1 MILKQGIRESVK
13 NWPDI
18 LANITKTE
26 KENKIN
32 YAYHAGWADGD
43 GCLKPD
49 SYSLKIT
56 EENPVYNLANA
67 FLTSVYLTT
76 PEKRKGHGDP
86 TNPRKNTILSGKRYK
101 YFTHKIM
108 PFLMEKRNQG
118 YKLLKKFNLFKK
130 DYSYLEY
137 TYDEFCAY
145 LAGFTEA
152 EGSFYD
158 GYNKKGKQN
167 FRYGWSVSNT
177 NKSLLSTLKRLIKK
191 NYNVDCKVVLQ
202 SKGGKNQKFSNQSE
216 QKVNRKDRYS
226 IHIHGKNSLP
236 LAKAL
241 YPYLMIPYKKEKCK
255 NLIEHKFKR

>member
-1 MILKQGIRESVK
+1 MILKQGIRGSVK

-18 LANITKTE
+18 LANIKKTE

-43 GCLKPD
+43 GCLKLD
-49 SYSLKIT
+49 CYALKIT
-56 EENPVYNLANA
+56 EESPVYNLANT
-67 FLTSVYLTT
+67 FLTSVYLST

-86 TNPRKNTILSGKRYK
+86 TNPRKSTVLTGRRYE

-130 DYSYLEY
+130 DYTYLEY
-137 TYDEFCAY
+137 SYDEFSSY

-167 FRYGWSVSNT
+167 FKYGWSVSNT
-177 NKSLLSTLKRLIKK
+177 NKSLLHSLKRLIKK
-191 NYNVDCKVVLQ
+191 NYHVDCKVVLHK
-202 SKGGKNQKFSNQSE
+202 KGGKNQLFSYQS
-216 QKVNRKDRYS
+216 QQRVNRKDRYA
-226 IHIHGKNSLP
+226 IHINGKNCIP
-236 LAKAL
+236 LVKAL

-255 NLIEHKFKR
+255 NLMEHNFKT

>member
-1 MILKQGIRESVK
+1 MILKQGIRGSVK

-18 LANITKTE
+18 LANIKKTE

-43 GCLKPD
+43 GCLKLD
-49 SYSLKIT
+49 CYALKIT
-56 EENPVYNLANA
+56 EESPVYNLANT
-67 FLTSVYLTT
+67 FLTSVYLST

-86 TNPRKNTILSGKRYK
+86 TNPRKSTVLTGRRYE

-137 TYDEFCAY
+137 SYDEFSSY

-167 FRYGWSVSNT
+167 FKYGWSVSNT
-177 NKSLLSTLKRLIKK
+177 NKSLLHSLKRLIKK
-191 NYNVDCKVVLQ
+191 NYNVDCKVVLHK
-202 SKGGKNQKFSNQSE
+202 KGGKNQLFSYQS
-216 QKVNRKDRYS
+216 QQRVNRKDRYV
-226 IHIHGKNSLP
+226 IHINGKNSIP
-236 LAKAL
+236 LVKAL

-255 NLIEHKFKR
+255 NLMEHKFR

>member
-1 MILKQGIRESVK
+1 MILKEGIKESAK

-43 GCLKPD
+43 GCLD
-49 SYSLKIT
+49 LNRYSLKIT

-67 FLTSVYLTT
+67 FLTSVTLST

-86 TNPRKNTILSGKRYK
+86 TNPRKHTALFGRRYK

-130 DYSYLEY
+130 DYTYLEY
-137 TYDEFCAY
+137 SYDEFSAY

-167 FRYGWSVSNT
+167 FKYGWNVSNT
-177 NKSLLSTLKRLIKK
+177 NKSLLSALKRLIKK
-191 NYNVDCKVVLQ
+191 NYNIDCKVYLS

-216 QKVNRKDRYS
+216 QRVNRKDRYV
-226 IHIHGKNSLP
+226 IDIYGKNSIP
-236 LAKAL
+236 LVKAL

-255 NLIEHKFKR
+255 NLMEHKFR